1 MLDGL
6 IYRPTRRSKASADR
20 YRSASVDN
28 SQWHPLRLSLQIDV
42 HVQSRTAELQE
53 EVSLLSSS
61 NRSVTAPIAPFAA
74 KGQPTA
80 TARG

>member
-53 EVSLLSSS
+53 EVSQSALFFE
-61 NRSVTAPIAPFAA
+61 PISHCSDCAAA